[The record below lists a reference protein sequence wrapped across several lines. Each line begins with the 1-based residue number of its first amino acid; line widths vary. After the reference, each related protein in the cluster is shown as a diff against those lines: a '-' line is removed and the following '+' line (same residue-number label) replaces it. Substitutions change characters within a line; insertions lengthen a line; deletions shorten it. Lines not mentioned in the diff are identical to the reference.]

1 MLTCGLR
8 PHGVAWLHERADLD
22 PALAGAMTATG
33 VTVREETLIDSL
45 LADLRSTPSE
55 DHIEGG

>member
-1 MLTCGLR
+1 MR